1 MNASSGNSLLVCA
14 ASKGQKERA
23 ILRGEWGFRRQ
34 ILIQHELAGPVGIV
48 NEKDLCVC
56 ELEKVLEVSGN
67 IEEYFKLRK
76 QYIHFS

>member
-34 ILIQHELAGPVGIV
+34 ILTQHELAGR
-48 NEKDLCVC
+48 NRE
-56 ELEKVLEVSGN
+56 
-67 IEEYFKLRK
+67 
-76 QYIHFS
+76 